1 MNRLSGK
8 AGRAQ
13 EHRRKQFVANF
24 EVSTI
29 FASCHYIFYT
39 LYIFFICF
47 AGTQEQE
54 EGPVHSFETQIGPR
68 FSRKLP
74 TIVFVHHSSRKDQI
88 KNHFQLPV
96 LPSRGFGRNSD
107 KQRQR
112 NEETNRFCFCLFWK
126 TTFFIEL
133 LIQ

>member
-29 FASCHYIFYT
+29 FASCLYVFYIF
-39 LYIFFICF
+39 F

-74 TIVFVHHSSRKDQI
+74 TIVFLYVHHSSRKDQI
-88 KNHFQLPV
+88 KNNFQLPV

-112 NEETNRFCFCLFWK
+112 NEETNRFLFL
-126 TTFFIEL
+126 FVLENNIFHRIVDSMNCG
-133 LIQ
+133 